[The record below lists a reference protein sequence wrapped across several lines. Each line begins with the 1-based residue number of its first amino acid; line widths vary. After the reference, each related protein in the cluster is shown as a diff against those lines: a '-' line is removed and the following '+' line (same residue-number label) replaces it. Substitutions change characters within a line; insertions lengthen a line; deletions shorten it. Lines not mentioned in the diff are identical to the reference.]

1 MKKLI
6 FLVIPAFIYAQN
18 LKSLIEY
25 AQLNNE
31 IVVSSSLNQ
40 EAQSKNVDSKKSAY
54 LPVIDVGAYYQRLD
68 DRTPIMAGDVY
79 SGYAKIGFDIYDGG
93 RKSSLLEQA
102 KNEYKSSKYDTDEM
116 KKSLAL
122 EITEDFYTVKSL
134 DASLRAKEDASKS
147 LKEQLSRIKKYFEAR
162 LATKDDVDRLQS
174 AYDTN
179 IYEIKSLEPQKLTTL
194 KSLEL
199 KVGKKIDTLDDSSFK
214 EIMQEDLQPSDAIN
228 SLISKESAL
237 MSSAESIDS
246 AYYPQI
252 KLEDSYNLYGYG
264 RSDAM
269 HPEGLDNQN
278 KILLSANIRLFDFG
292 TLKEAKQAMIISAK
306 ALNSQVLYKTKE
318 QKMHHEVA
326 LARLDTSKIKIQSAK
341 SALIASESAFETI
354 EKKYN
359 AGIVD
364 YVIYLDALTSKTRAD
379 ALYETS
385 LNELEIAYAMYY
397 YYSGKNLA
405 EYIK

>member
-179 IYEIKSLEPQKLTTL
+179 IYEIKSLELQKLTAL

-199 KVGKKIDTLDDSSFK
+199 KVGTKIDTLDDSSFK
-214 EIMQEDLQPSDAIN
+214 EIKEDLQPIDAIN
-228 SLISKESAL
+228 SLLSKESAL
-237 MSSAESIDS
+237 VSSAESIDS

-252 KLEDSYNLYGYG
+252 RLEDSYNLYGYG

>member
-179 IYEIKSLEPQKLTTL
+179 IYEIKSLELQKLTAL

-199 KVGKKIDTLDDSSFK
+199 KVGTKIDTLDDSSFK
-214 EIMQEDLQPSDAIN
+214 EIKEDLQPIDAIN
-228 SLISKESAL
+228 SLLSKESAL
-237 MSSAESIDS
+237 VSSAESIDS

-252 KLEDSYNLYGYG
+252 RLEDSYNLYGYG
-264 RSDAM
+264 RSGAM

>member
-68 DRTPIMAGDVY
+68 DRTPTMAGDVY

-102 KNEYKSSKYDTDEM
+102 KNEHKSSKYDTDEM

-134 DASLRAKEDASKS
+134 DASLRAREDASKS

-179 IYEIKSLEPQKLTTL
+179 IYEIKSLELQKLTAL

-214 EIMQEDLQPSDAIN
+214 EVREDLQPIDAIN
-228 SLISKESAL
+228 SLLSKESAL
-237 MSSAESIDS
+237 VSSAESIDS

-379 ALYETS
+379 ALYKTS

>member
-179 IYEIKSLEPQKLTTL
+179 IYEIKSLELQKLTAL

-199 KVGKKIDTLDDSSFK
+199 KVGTKIDTLDDSSFK
-214 EIMQEDLQPSDAIN
+214 EIKEDLQPIDAIN
-228 SLISKESAL
+228 SLLSKESAII
-237 MSSAESIDS
+237 SSAESIDS

-252 KLEDSYNLYGYG
+252 RLEDSYNLYGYG